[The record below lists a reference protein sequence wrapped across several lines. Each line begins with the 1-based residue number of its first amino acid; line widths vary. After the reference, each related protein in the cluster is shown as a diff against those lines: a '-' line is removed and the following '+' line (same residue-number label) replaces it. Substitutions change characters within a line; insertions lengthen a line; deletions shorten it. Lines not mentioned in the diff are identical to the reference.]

1 MNLPSD
7 LKEQF
12 PLLSQVIN
20 DHQIVYLD
28 SAASSQKPDSVI
40 EAMNDYYR
48 TINANVHRGAYE
60 IADQATE
67 AMEMSRGQIATFIG
81 ANSASEIVFTKNAT
95 ESFNLVAR
103 SWGGQNLSEG
113 DAVLITDMEHHANIV
128 PWQILGAERGFEI
141 RWIPLTSDGLLDL
154 TQLDQLLDGVKMVS
168 VTAMSNVLGTLNPV
182 REIADR
188 AHEAGALV
196 TVDASQY
203 VPHLPTDVNDL
214 GADLM
219 CFTGH
224 KMCGPTG
231 IGVLWGRE
239 EILDSMPPFLGGGEM
254 ILDVRKDGFTPNE
267 LPHKFEAGTPPIAEI
282 IGLGAAVSF
291 LESLGM
297 TAIRQHEIHLT
308 EYALNALDDRYGDEL
323 TIHGPKDASQRGG
336 VLSIQYRDV
345 HPHDLS
351 QVLDQRGICIRAGH
365 HCAKPLMRELGV
377 GATARASLYLY
388 NDESDIDALVDSLEP
403 AGEMF
408 AL

>member
-60 IADQATE
+60 IAAQATE

>member
-7 LKEQF
+7 LKNQF
-12 PLLSQVIN
+12 PLLSQIIN
-20 DHQIVYLD
+20 GHQIVYLD

-40 EAMNDYYR
+40 EAMNSYYR

-60 IADQATE
+60 IAAQATE
-67 AMEMSRGQIATFIG
+67 AMEMSRGQIAKFIG
-81 ANSASEIVFTKNAT
+81 ANSANEVVFTKNAT

-141 RWIPLTSDGLLDL
+141 RWIPLTSDGHLDL
-154 TQLDQLLDGVKMVS
+154 DQLDQLLDGVKMVS

-188 AHEAGALV
+188 AHEVGALV

-203 VPHLPTDVNDL
+203 VPHLPTNVNDL

-254 ILDVRKDGFTPNE
+254 ILDVRRDGFTPNE

-297 TAIRQHEIHLT
+297 AEIRQHEIQLT
-308 EYALNALDDRYGDEL
+308 EYALNALGERYGDEL

-351 QVLDQRGICIRAGH
+351 QVLDQRGICVRAGH